1 MSKYEARHF
10 RATRPFII
18 RFYIKICC
26 LYGDP
31 AYGLGKH
38 IPVDRVFNAATD
50 KRLTGEFAEFITDM
64 GHSRVTVG
72 RR

>member
-1 MSKYEARHF
+1 MSKHLAR
-10 RATRPFII
+10 
-18 RFYIKICC
+18 
-26 LYGDP
+26 L
-31 AYGLGKH
+31 
-38 IPVDRVFNAATD
+38 FNAATD